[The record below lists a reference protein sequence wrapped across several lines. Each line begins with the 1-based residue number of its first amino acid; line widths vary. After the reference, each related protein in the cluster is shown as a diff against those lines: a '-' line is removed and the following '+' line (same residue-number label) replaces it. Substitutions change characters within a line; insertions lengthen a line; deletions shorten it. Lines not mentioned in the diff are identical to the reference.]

1 MEVKQHRESLRYYL
15 AAKKVEEEFQRWL
28 SLPATITQIT
38 KLIEDCKR
46 PNFATIVSPP
56 SPTFAKAAASPS
68 LHSPSRGSLAPPLS
82 PSPQERDRLSFSQI
96 QEPPSHQELR
106 IPEDKRDLNEL
117 RQSIQKRPV
126 IPQFYFPNSQT
137 PTLEDSERKMKLIQ
151 QVFVRDSLT
160 QAEFI
165 EVTTKVCELPKYLS
179 RLLFTRIAG
188 DKPQVSKAQF
198 TKYWKSEMEGKDL
211 SRRVF
216 DVIKA
221 ANRPHIERDDFRP
234 LLVTLMETHPGL
246 DFLKAT
252 PEFQERYRDTVIER
266 IFYGID
272 VNDDWRITFREMKRS
287 NFAQVLQQVDEEEDI
302 NKVRDYF
309 SYEHFYVLY
318 CRFWELD
325 IDHDFLI
332 DKEDFS
338 KYEGHSLSRKAID
351 RIFDQAARP
360 FTSKVEGK
368 MGFEDFVWFML
379 SEEDKT
385 TPRAVEYWF
394 NVIDLDNNGIVT

>member
-1 MEVKQHRESLRYYL
+1 MEAKQYREGIRHHL
-15 AAKKVEEEFQRWL
+15 AARKVEEEFRHWL
-28 SLPATITQIT
+28 IQPATMTLLN

-46 PNFATIVSPP
+46 PNFAAAMSPP
-56 SPTFAKAAASPS
+56 SPYFAKAVTSPS
-68 LHSPSRGSLAPPLS
+68 LHSPSRASLAPPLS
-82 PSPQERDRLSFSQI
+82 PSPQDRDRLSVSQI
-96 QEPPSHQELR
+96 QEPSSRQELR
-106 IPEDKRDLNEL
+106 VPEEKRDLNEL

-126 IPQFYFPNSQT
+126 IPQFYFPSGST
-137 PTLEDSERKMKLIQ
+137 AAEDVERKMKLIQ
-151 QVFVRDSLT
+151 ESFPRDSLT
-160 QAEFI
+160 QAEFQD
-165 EVTTKVCELPKYLS
+165 VTTKVCDLPKYLT
-179 RLLFTRIAG
+179 RLLFVRIAG
-188 DKPQVSKAQF
+188 DKPQISRAQF
-198 TKYWKSEMEGKDL
+198 TKHWKNDMEGKEV
-211 SRRVF
+211 SRRIF
-216 DVIKA
+216 DVLKSP
-221 ANRPHIERDDFRP
+221 NRPHIERDDFKP
-234 LLVTLMETHPGL
+234 LMLTLMETHPGL

-266 IFYGID
+266 IFYGLD
-272 VNDDWRITFREMKRS
+272 VNDDWRITFREFKRS
-287 NFAQVLQQVDEEEDI
+287 NFVQVLQQVDQEEDI

-368 MGFEDFVWFML
+368 MGYEDFVWFML

-394 NVIDLDNNGIVT
+394 KVIDLDNNGIVT

>member
-1 MEVKQHRESLRYYL
+1 MKQIASMEKYRDSLRYYL
-15 AAKKVEEEFQRWL
+15 AARKVEQEFQRWL
-28 SLPATITQIT
+28 SLPATLTQIT
-38 KLIEDCKR
+38 KLVEDCRR
-46 PNFATIVSPP
+46 PNFASLISPP
-56 SPTFAKAAASPS
+56 SPTFAKAATSPS
-68 LHSPSRGSLAPPLS
+68 LHSPSRASLAPPLS
-82 PSPQERDRLSFSQI
+82 PSPQDRLSVSQI
-96 QEPPSHQELR
+96 QEPALLHELR
-106 IPEDKRDLNEL
+106 VPEDKRELSEL
-117 RQSIQKRPV
+117 RQSLQKLPV
-126 IPQFYFPNSQT
+126 IPQFYFPSSQS
-137 PTLEDSERKMKLIQ
+137 PEEAERKMKLIQ
-151 QVFVRDSLT
+151 EVFVREALT
-160 QAEFI
+160 QAEFV
-165 EVTTKVCELPKYLS
+165 EVTMKVCELPKYLS
-179 RLLFTRIAG
+179 RLLFVRVAG
-188 DKPQVSKAQF
+188 DKPQVSRAQF
-198 TKYWKSEMEGKDL
+198 TKHWKAAMEGKDL
-211 SRRVF
+211 SRRIF
-216 DVIKA
+216 DLLKA
-221 ANRPHIERDDFRP
+221 TNRPHIERDDLRP
-234 LLVTLMETHPGL
+234 LLLTLMETHPGL

-266 IFYGID
+266 IFYAID
-272 VNDDWRITFREMKRS
+272 VNDDWRITFRELKRS
-287 NFAQVLQQVDEEEDI
+287 NFVQVLQQVDQEEDI

-351 RIFDQAARP
+351 RVFDQAARP

-368 MGFEDFVWFML
+368 MGYDDFVWFML

>member
-1 MEVKQHRESLRYYL
+1 MEAKQYRDSIRYYL

-28 SLPATITQIT
+28 SLPATVTLVT

-46 PNFATIVSPP
+46 PNFASAVSPP
-56 SPTFAKAAASPS
+56 SPLFAKAVASPS
-68 LHSPSRGSLAPPLS
+68 LHSPSRASLAPPLS
-82 PSPQERDRLSFSQI
+82 PSPQERDRLSVSTI
-96 QEPPSHQELR
+96 QEPSSRQELR
-106 IPEDKRDLNEL
+106 VQEEKRDLNEL

-126 IPQFYFPNSQT
+126 IPQFYFPT
-137 PTLEDSERKMKLIQ
+137 GPATAAEDNERKLKLIQ
-151 QVFVRDSLT
+151 ELFPRDSLG
-160 QAEFI
+160 QVDFQ
-165 EVTTKVCELPKYLS
+165 EVTIKVCEIPKYLT

-188 DKPQVSKAQF
+188 EKPQISRTQF
-198 TKYWKSEMEGKDL
+198 LKYWKAEME
-211 SRRVF
+211 SQEVPRRIF
-216 DVIKA
+216 NLLKA
-221 ANRPHIERDDFRP
+221 PNRPHIERDDFKP
-234 LLVTLMETHPGL
+234 LLLTLMETHPGL

-252 PEFQERYRDTVIER
+252 PEFQDRYRDTVIER

-272 VNDDWRITFREMKRS
+272 VNDDWRITFREFKRS
-287 NFAQVLQQVDEEEDI
+287 NFVQVLQQVDQEEDI
-302 NKVRDYF
+302 NKVREYF

-368 MGFEDFVWFML
+368 MGYEDFVWFML

-385 TPRAVEYWF
+385 SPRAVEYWF
-394 NVIDLDNNGIVT
+394 KVIDLDNNGIVT

>member
-1 MEVKQHRESLRYYL
+1 
-15 AAKKVEEEFQRWL
+15 
-28 SLPATITQIT
+28 
-38 KLIEDCKR
+38 
-46 PNFATIVSPP
+46 
-56 SPTFAKAAASPS
+56 
-68 LHSPSRGSLAPPLS
+68 
-82 PSPQERDRLSFSQI
+82 
-96 QEPPSHQELR
+96 
-106 IPEDKRDLNEL
+106 
-117 RQSIQKRPV
+117 
-126 IPQFYFPNSQT
+126 
-137 PTLEDSERKMKLIQ
+137 
-151 QVFVRDSLT
+151 
-160 QAEFI
+160 
-165 EVTTKVCELPKYLS
+165 
-179 RLLFTRIAG
+179 
-188 DKPQVSKAQF
+188 
-198 TKYWKSEMEGKDL
+198 
-211 SRRVF
+211 
-216 DVIKA
+216 
-221 ANRPHIERDDFRP
+221 
-234 LLVTLMETHPGL
+234 METHPGL

-287 NFAQVLQQVDEEEDI
+287 NFVQVLQQVDEEEDI

>member
-1 MEVKQHRESLRYYL
+1 MEKYRDSLRYYL
-15 AAKKVEEEFQRWL
+15 AARKVEQEFQRWL
-28 SLPATITQIT
+28 SLPATLTQIT
-38 KLIEDCKR
+38 KLVEDCRR
-46 PNFATIVSPP
+46 PNFASLISPP
-56 SPTFAKAAASPS
+56 SPTFAKAATSPS
-68 LHSPSRGSLAPPLS
+68 LHSPSRASLAPPLS
-82 PSPQERDRLSFSQI
+82 PSPQDRLSVSQI
-96 QEPPSHQELR
+96 QEPALLHELR
-106 IPEDKRDLNEL
+106 VPEDKRELSEL
-117 RQSIQKRPV
+117 RQSLQKLPV
-126 IPQFYFPNSQT
+126 IPQFYFPSSQS
-137 PTLEDSERKMKLIQ
+137 PEEAERKMKLIQ
-151 QVFVRDSLT
+151 EVFVREALT
-160 QAEFI
+160 QAEFV
-165 EVTTKVCELPKYLS
+165 EVTMKVCELPKYLS
-179 RLLFTRIAG
+179 RLLFVRVAG
-188 DKPQVSKAQF
+188 DKPQVSRAQF
-198 TKYWKSEMEGKDL
+198 TKHWKAAMEGKDL
-211 SRRVF
+211 SRRIF
-216 DVIKA
+216 DLLKA
-221 ANRPHIERDDFRP
+221 TNRPHIERDDLRP
-234 LLVTLMETHPGL
+234 LLLTLMETHPGL

-266 IFYGID
+266 IFYAID
-272 VNDDWRITFREMKRS
+272 VNDDWCITFRELKRS
-287 NFAQVLQQVDEEEDI
+287 NFVQVLQQVDQEEDI

-351 RIFDQAARP
+351 RVFDQAARP

-368 MGFEDFVWFML
+368 MGYDDFVWFML

>member
-1 MEVKQHRESLRYYL
+1 MEKYRDSLRYYL
-15 AAKKVEEEFQRWL
+15 AARKVEQEFQRWL
-28 SLPATITQIT
+28 SLPATLTQIT
-38 KLIEDCKR
+38 KLVEDCRR
-46 PNFATIVSPP
+46 PNFASLISPP
-56 SPTFAKAAASPS
+56 SPTFAKAATSPS
-68 LHSPSRGSLAPPLS
+68 LHSPSRASLAPPLS
-82 PSPQERDRLSFSQI
+82 PSPQDRLSVSQI
-96 QEPPSHQELR
+96 QEPALLHELR
-106 IPEDKRDLNEL
+106 VPEDKRELSEL
-117 RQSIQKRPV
+117 RQSLQKLPV
-126 IPQFYFPNSQT
+126 IPQFYFPSSQS
-137 PTLEDSERKMKLIQ
+137 PEEAERKMKLIQ
-151 QVFVRDSLT
+151 EVFVREALT
-160 QAEFI
+160 QAEFV
-165 EVTTKVCELPKYLS
+165 EVTMKVCELPKYLS
-179 RLLFTRIAG
+179 RLLFVRVAG
-188 DKPQVSKAQF
+188 DKPQVSRAQF
-198 TKYWKSEMEGKDL
+198 TKHWKAAMEGKDL
-211 SRRVF
+211 SRRIF
-216 DVIKA
+216 DLLKA
-221 ANRPHIERDDFRP
+221 TNRPHIERDDLRP
-234 LLVTLMETHPGL
+234 LLLTLMETHPGL

-266 IFYGID
+266 IFYAID
-272 VNDDWRITFREMKRS
+272 VNDDWRITFRELKRS
-287 NFAQVLQQVDEEEDI
+287 NFVQVLQQVDQEEDI

-351 RIFDQAARP
+351 RVFDQAARP

-368 MGFEDFVWFML
+368 MGYDDFVWFML

>member
-1 MEVKQHRESLRYYL
+1 MEAKYRDSLRYYL
-15 AAKKVEEEFQRWL
+15 ATRKVEQEFQRWL
-28 SLPATITQIT
+28 SLPPTLTQIT
-38 KLIEDCKR
+38 KLIEDCRR
-46 PNFATIVSPP
+46 PNFASLVSPP
-56 SPTFAKAAASPS
+56 SPTFAKAAPSSS
-68 LHSPSRGSLAPPLS
+68 LHSPSRASLAPPLS
-82 PSPQERDRLSFSQI
+82 PSPQDRLSISQM
-96 QEPPSHQELR
+96 QEPASHYELR
-106 IPEDKRDLNEL
+106 VPEDKQDLNEL
-117 RQSIQKRPV
+117 RQSLQKRPV
-126 IPQFYFPNSQT
+126 IPQFYFPRSQT
-137 PTLEDSERKMKLIQ
+137 ATSEEAERKMKLIQ
-151 QVFVRDSLT
+151 EVFVREALT
-160 QAEFI
+160 QAEFV
-165 EVTTKVCELPKYLS
+165 EVTTKICELPKYLS
-179 RLLFTRIAG
+179 RLLFIRIAG
-188 DKPQVSKAQF
+188 NKPQVSRAQF
-198 TKYWKSEMEGKDL
+198 IKHWKAEMEGKDL
-211 SRRVF
+211 SRRIF
-216 DVIKA
+216 DLLKA
-221 ANRPHIERDDFRP
+221 TNRPHIERDDFRP
-234 LLVTLMETHPGL
+234 LLLTLMETHPGL

-272 VNDDWRITFREMKRS
+272 VNDDWRITFRELKRS
-287 NFAQVLQQVDEEEDI
+287 NFVQVLQQVDQEEDI

-368 MGFEDFVWFML
+368 MGYDDFVWFML